1 MSKDDDIRDVLN
13 QAVKI
18 IASNGSNPRTW
29 LSWLVYL
36 LTQLENEAAKST
48 SAHKDSFM
56 DTLSAL
62 QDALRNRI
70 RTGGWN

>member
-1 MSKDDDIRDVLN
+1 MSKDDDIRDALN

-36 LTQLENEAAKST
+36 LTQLENEASKGT
-48 SAHKDSFM
+48 PAHKASFM
-56 DTLSAL
+56 DTLSAV
-62 QDALRNRI
+62 QEALRNRI

>member
-36 LTQLENEAAKST
+36 LTQLENEATKST